1 LFPER
6 VTSVNFII
14 TAAKNAGP
22 ETLEELL
29 VSAEALMDEYDVAG
43 ATSLLA
49 KALELDADN
58 PKALT
63 LTANICLEVFTTVF

>member
-1 LFPER
+1 M
-6 VTSVNFII
+6 
-14 TAAKNAGP
+14 
-22 ETLEELL
+22 